1 MIELMYFSKSAN
13 SSGVGLMSARAFER
27 QALARARAPC
37 RRESVRA
44 RTHRKTGHIGM
55 SSRRLELLRLG
66 GVSGGQSL
74 IFVVKAREGG
84 KRSTMANILNFSS
97 SGRRLSR
104 R

>member
-27 QALARARAPC
+27 QALARARAC

-74 IFVVKAREGG
+74 IFVVKAR
-84 KRSTMANILNFSS
+84 
-97 SGRRLSR
+97 GRRQKIHDGQYPELLEQWR
-104 R
+104 